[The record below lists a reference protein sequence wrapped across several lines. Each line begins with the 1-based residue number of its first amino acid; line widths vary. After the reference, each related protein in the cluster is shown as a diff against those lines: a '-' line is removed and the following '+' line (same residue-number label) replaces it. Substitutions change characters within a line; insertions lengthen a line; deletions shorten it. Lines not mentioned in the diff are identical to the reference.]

1 MALSTYS
8 PQPTSV
14 IILATKMP
22 MLANI
27 SSRRLPILA
36 IVASLLFCFSSNQVQ
51 AYSNDKSS
59 WFDFGPNVNTSSD
72 LTSQLDTSVMP
83 VPGVEDVVAKKRPK
97 KKRTEL
103 EFEGSFKSSTHPLPN
118 TSADRVIAFFRDP
131 DHRDLVLKGG
141 GNPTVQIPPTQE
153 LYDEWRVQSGIVQS
167 EPPARND
174 PILAISS
181 EVPLLPGLSISAT
194 SYMGCK
200 FLQNPRT
207 LLPIYE
213 FTLIKDEY
221 AAQGSKPLIWIF
233 NRMTGVGGDGDSSR
247 KTYALSRVSMEP
259 CESGTSII
267 MQYFGFVKVSCS
279 VSRALT
285 RILPMSKKKAQEKV
299 SNAMVKQLERE
310 GLASI
315 QKFQG
320 AYFEWLEQP

>member
-1 MALSTYS
+1 
-8 PQPTSV
+8 
-14 IILATKMP
+14 MP
-22 MLANI
+22 MLVKAST
-27 SSRRLPILA
+27 SSRLPTLA
-36 IVASLLFCFSSNQVQ
+36 IVASLLVCFSSNQVQ

-59 WFDFGPNVNTSSD
+59 WFDFGRNVNTSSAVAA
-72 LTSQLDTSVMP
+72 QLDIAVMP
-83 VPGVEDVVAKKRPK
+83 VPRVEDVVAKRSRK
-97 KKRTEL
+97 KKTEL
-103 EFEGSFKSSTHPLPN
+103 EFEGSFRSNTHPLPN

-131 DHRDLVLKGG
+131 HHRDLVLKGG
-141 GNPTVQIPPTQE
+141 GNPTEQIPPTPE
-153 LYDEWRVQSGIVQS
+153 LYEEWRVQSRIVQS
-167 EPPARND
+167 EPPAPND

-181 EVPLLPGLSISAT
+181 KVPLLPGLSISAT

-221 AAQGSKPLIWIF
+221 AAQGSKPLVWIF

-247 KTYALSRVSMEP
+247 KTHALSRVSMEP
-259 CESGTSII
+259 CEAGTSIV

-279 VSRALT
+279 VPRALI

-320 AYFEWLEQP
+320 AFEDWLEQR

>member
-1 MALSTYS
+1 
-8 PQPTSV
+8 
-14 IILATKMP
+14 
-22 MLANI
+22 MLANTC
-27 SSRRLPILA
+27 SSRRLPTLA
-36 IVASLLFCFSSNQVQ
+36 IVTSLLFRFSSNHVQ
-51 AYSNDKSS
+51 ASSNDKSS
-59 WFDFGPNVNTSSD
+59 WSDFGRIVNTSSAVAA
-72 LTSQLDTSVMP
+72 QLDTAVMP
-83 VPGVEDVVAKKRPK
+83 VPGVGDVVAKKRSK
-97 KKRTEL
+97 KKRTEV
-103 EFEGSFKSSTHPLPN
+103 EFEGSFISNTHPLPN
-118 TSADRVIAFFRDP
+118 TSADRIIAFFRDP

-141 GNPTVQIPPTQE
+141 GNPTEQILPTPE
-153 LYDEWRVQSGIVQS
+153 LYDEWRVQSRVVRS
-167 EPPARND
+167 EPPAPND

-181 EVPLLPGLSISAT
+181 KVPLLPGLSISAT

-221 AAQGSKPLIWIF
+221 AAQGSKPLVWIF
-233 NRMTGVGGDGDSSR
+233 NRMTGVGGDSDSSR
-247 KTYALSRVSMEP
+247 KTHALSRVSMEP

-279 VSRALT
+279 VPGALI

-315 QKFQG
+315 QKFQR
-320 AYFEWLEQP
+320 AFEEWLEQR